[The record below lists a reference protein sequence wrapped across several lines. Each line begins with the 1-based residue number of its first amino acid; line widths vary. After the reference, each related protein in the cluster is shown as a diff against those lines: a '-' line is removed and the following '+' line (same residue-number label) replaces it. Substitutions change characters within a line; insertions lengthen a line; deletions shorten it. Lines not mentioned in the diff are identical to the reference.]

1 MPVFVNGVTAG
12 AGEELLEELGPL
24 PESPE
29 ELPLESYNGRPFVD
43 GEQVRTLVTSQAH
56 ILAARS
62 RTFSASEEVRIYLL
76 HVGLHPQLR
85 ASRAS
90 LRACARD
97 CHRPPS
103 RVHIPAAVDGC
114 SVRKWRPG

>member
-85 ASRAS
+85 ASRTS
-90 LRACARD
+90 LRALARD
-97 CHRPPS
+97 CHRSPC
-103 RVHIPAAVDGC
+103 RVHIPTAVDVC
-114 SVRKWRPG
+114 SARKWPPG